1 VNRKL
6 LAAAAIVLLSGERAF
21 AHRLDEYLQAALISV
36 EKDRVELSMRL
47 VPGVAVSSW
56 VLAGIDTNGDGVISR
71 AEQQAYAERVLGD
84 LSLTAEGNRLR
95 PRLVSVHF
103 PAVEEM
109 KEGLG
114 EIRIELSAD
123 LPQGGP
129 NRRLVLQ
136 NAHQYRIAAYL
147 MNCLVPRDP
156 DIRIVAQTRNEQQ
169 SIYRVDY
176 VVRSSQAVSQQ

>member
-1 VNRKL
+1 MNWKL
-6 LAAAAIVLLSGERAF
+6 FAAAVTLLMLGERAS

-36 EKDRVELSMRL
+36 EKDRVQVFLRL
-47 VPGVAVSSW
+47 VPGVAVSSS
-56 VLAGIDTNGDGVISR
+56 VLAGIDTNADGVISR

-123 LPQGGP
+123 LPRGGP
-129 NRRLVLQ
+129 NRRLVLE
-136 NAHQYRIAAYL
+136 NAHQGRIAAYL
-147 MNCLVPRDP
+147 VNCLVPRDP
-156 DIRIVAQTRNEQQ
+156 DIRIVAQDRNEQQ
-169 SIYRVDY
+169 SVYRLDY
-176 VVRSSQAVSQQ
+176 VVRSSRAVAQ